1 MENKSENKIEYNQY
15 DKINIYL
22 TGYGPFLTVKT
33 NPAEIISEHILQKSS
48 DLNTNNTSILYNQI
62 FEVKTEYV
70 DNNISK
76 LFNFIKKFDNIEE
89 SKKKILNIITKSKNI
104 NMKKYIINV

>member
-1 MENKSENKIEYNQY
+1 MEYNADNSISYNIY

-22 TGYGPFLTVKT
+22 TGYGPFLTVKE
-33 NPAEIISEHILQKSS
+33 NPAEKVSNYIFQNNSK
-48 DLNTNNTSILYNQI
+48 LNTQYTSILYNQI

-89 SKKKILNIITKSKNI
+89 SKKKILNSKI
-104 NMKKYIINV
+104 NLIF